1 MALKKSSS
9 KRAQAEVEIPFWQ
22 EAFCGIDLVMLHAS
36 PICYGIGV
44 PHGDNSAVILI
55 PGFLGSDRYLTQLY
69 SWLEHVGYKPYSSG
83 IKLNAECPNLLIRY
97 RLNEIIDRALD
108 ETGRQV
114 HIIGH
119 SLGGIIARSIAH
131 QRPKDVASVIT
142 LAAAFRGSIQ
152 HSLHS
157 VVLRAAEI
165 VRKQILQEHGP
176 QVLPSCYT
184 AHCTCDFLSHL
195 RGKISPS
202 VLETAIYTRN
212 DGVVDWR
219 YCVTG
224 NPDVDFEVS
233 GTHLGLVFNPSVYK
247 VIATRLALAHPRKYE
262 SRDDQRCSFI
272 QIQAVGSAPA
282 LSGPKRRPESGGKR
296 RFSNAC
302 STLMDKRPL

>member
-9 KRAQAEVEIPFWQ
+9 KRVQAEVEIPFWQ
-22 EAFCGIDLVMLHAS
+22 ESLCGIDLMMLHAS
-36 PICYGIGV
+36 PVCYGIGV

-55 PGFLGSDRYLTQLY
+55 PGFLGSDRYLIQLH
-69 SWLEHVGYKPYSSG
+69 SWLEHIGYTPYSSG
-83 IKLNAECPNLLIRY
+83 IKVNAECPNLLIRY

-114 HIIGH
+114 HVIGH
-119 SLGGIIARSIAH
+119 SLGGIIARSIAN

-152 HSLHS
+152 HSVNS
-157 VVLRAAEI
+157 IVLRAAEA

-184 AHCTCDFLSHL
+184 AHCTCEFLCHL

-202 VLETAIYTRN
+202 IMQTAIYTRN

-233 GTHLGLVFNPSVYK
+233 GTHLGLVFNASVYNI
-247 VIATRLALAHPRKYE
+247 IATRLALAHPRKYE
-262 SRDDQRCSFI
+262 SRDDQQFV
-272 QIQAVGSAPA
+272 QIQAGGPASA
-282 LSGPKRRPESGGKR
+282 LSALKRRPESTGKR
-296 RFSNAC
+296 RFNNAC